1 MKNNKLLDLLC
12 TFSKYELNR
21 LQKWLVSPTANEQE
35 VLCRLFA
42 ILDEAIRAEEELKK
56 EAIWLSLHPDR
67 AYNDRKLRR
76 YFSDLYKLTCRFLAF
91 ETYLENGLTEQLYI
105 LRSLNDRK
113 LEKHFRSAERRARQ
127 LLEQYPSRNTTFLHQ
142 HYVLERERAAFLS
155 RRIKRST
162 DTHLEE
168 SGHRL
173 DLFYLATKL
182 RDYCTALAHTKVLKT
197 DIQLDLIPF
206 LKKAILSDER
216 YLQQP
221 LIAIYYQILQ
231 TLLEEEEDTH
241 FERLQRQL
249 KEYEEQFS
257 HRDLREF
264 YQQASN
270 YCIRRANHG
279 ELIYFRRLFELYQQ
293 QLESEILFEEQLLN
307 PWDFKNIITVGIFI
321 EEYDWT
327 EEFMQ
332 TYSSRL
338 PEDFKET
345 AIHYNWAK
353 LHFARTRYEKVIEL
367 LREVEYQDISY
378 ALGARWLLIR
388 TYYELD
394 EYDALDALLESFRV
408 YLHRNKLI
416 ARTTQR
422 QYLNNIR
429 FVQRL
434 IRLRIHDK
442 EAIRKFKEQLEN
454 TSDVFGKHWILSKAP
469 D

>member
-1 MKNNKLLDLLC
+1 MKNNKLLDLLR

-21 LQKWLVSPTANEQE
+21 LQKWLHSPTVNEQD
-35 VLCRLFA
+35 VLCQLFEL
-42 ILDEAIRAEEELKK
+42 LDKLLREDKDSDK
-56 EAIWLSLHPDR
+56 TSIWLILHPKQ
-67 AYNDRKLRR
+67 AYDDRKLRR

-91 ETYLENGLTEQLYI
+91 ETYIEHGLTEQLYI
-105 LRSLNDRK
+105 MRSLNDRN
-113 LEKHFRSAERRARQ
+113 LEKHFRSAERRGRQ
-127 LLEQYPSRNTTFLHQ
+127 LLEQYPSRNTTFLHH
-142 HYVLERERAAFLS
+142 HYVLERERATFLS
-155 RRIKRST
+155 QRIKRST
-162 DTHLEE
+162 ETHLEE
-168 SGHRL
+168 SSYRL

-182 RDYCTALAHTKVLKT
+182 RDYCSALAHEKVLKT
-197 DIQLDLIPF
+197 NIQIGLIPF
-206 LKKAILSDER
+206 LKQAVLADER

-221 LIAIYYQILQ
+221 IIAIYYQILQ
-231 TLLEEEEDTH
+231 TLLEGDEDAH
-241 FERLQRQL
+241 FERLQQYLRD
-249 KEYEEQFS
+249 YEEQFS
-257 HRDLREF
+257 HKDLREF

-279 ELIYFRRLFELYQQ
+279 ELIYFRRLFELYQR
-293 QLESEILFEEQLLN
+293 QLKSKILFEEDFLN

-327 EEFMQ
+327 EAFIQE
-332 TYSSRL
+332 YSARL
-338 PEDFKET
+338 PEDFRET
-345 AIHYNWAK
+345 AINYNLAK
-353 LHFARTRYEKVIEL
+353 LHFARTRYDKVIEL

-416 ARTTQR
+416 ARNMQR

-434 IRLRIHDK
+434 IRLRLQDK
-442 EAIRKFKEQLEN
+442 EAIQKFKTQLEN
-454 TSDVFGKHWILSKAP
+454 TPDVFGKRWILSKAP